1 MNSFSL
7 LPVPAFNDNYLWLL
21 HDGAKALV
29 VDPGDAAPIVDT
41 LRKLN
46 LNLESI
52 LVTHHHADH
61 TGGVMALHEKY
72 GAKVFAP
79 ALDTMPFEGKMAY
92 QRMGEG
98 DSVTALG
105 IHWQVIDVP
114 GHTAGHI
121 AYFGEPAGMAPTL
134 FCGDTLFSGGCG
146 RLFEGTPAQMR
157 ASLAKLSALPG
168 NTNVCCAH
176 EYTLANLAF
185 ARRVEPGNTALMR
198 YSEACAKK
206 RENNIPTVPS
216 SIAIECAVNPFL
228 RVEQDEVM
236 ASVLSQFPGTPS
248 TPDNIF
254 GALREWKNTA

>member
-1 MNSFSL
+1 
-7 LPVPAFNDNYLWLL
+7 
-21 HDGAKALV
+21 
-29 VDPGDAAPIVDT
+29 IVDT

-46 LNLESI
+46 LNLQSI

-61 TGGVMALHEKY
+61 TGGVMALNEKY

-79 ALDTMPFEGKMAY
+79 ALDTMPCEGKMAY
-92 QRMGEG
+92 QRLGEG

-105 IHWQVIDVP
+105 IHWQVSDVP

-121 AYFGEPAGMAPTL
+121 AYFGEPAGMTPTL